1 MSEMKVHS
9 TTIKGRR
16 QNNEDREN
24 IELNINSENKE
35 LSPINL
41 FGLYDGH
48 AGTFVSNYLKNN
60 IPYYY
65 LNPKLT
71 YPLTLSNHTKI
82 FENVQQSL
90 LESEKGYECGSTCL
104 LGLMYKYQN
113 DYHMNIVNLGDCR
126 CVVVYENGT
135 NKQITVDHKPDET
148 NERRRLSKIGG
159 DIYRDSEG
167 TFRIGNLSLSKAFGD
182 GDTSPYISQKPDSFY
197 FKITG
202 QTKYVVLACDGLW
215 DVVDNLELHQLIKKC
230 KKNKIN
236 NIAVFLAETALK
248 KGSTD
253 NVSVIVLEF
262 IN

>member
-1 MSEMKVHS
+1 MKVHS

-24 IELNINSENKE
+24 IELNINNENKKW
-35 LSPINL
+35 SPINL

-65 LNPKLT
+65 LNPKLI

-82 FENVQQSL
+82 FENIQQNL
-90 LESEKGYECGSTCL
+90 LKSEKGYECGSTCL

-126 CVVVYENGT
+126 CVVIYENGS
-135 NKQITVDHKPDET
+135 NKQITIDHKPDET
-148 NERRRLSKIGG
+148 NERKRLSKIGG

-197 FKITG
+197 LKITS
-202 QTKYVVLACDGLW
+202 QTKYIVLACDGLW
-215 DVVDNLELHQLIKKC
+215 DVVDNLEINQLIKKC

-236 NIAVFLAETALK
+236 NIAVFLAEIALK